1 MFYRHPFRKRNA
13 LEGKKG
19 PAFFENAIFLRFVK
33 RRNELRLIPCQGKK
47 KKTNKEEK
55 QTFVPVAQ
63 LTGKN
68 LERKGFET
76 GEKRSPNVIGSPR
89 PLSLSL
95 SLLYLL
101 STGRSFNRRLS
112 CFRWACTGAKTGSR
126 FFRFLPTEMRR
137 NPPRP
142 LSSPPRG
149 HCRKEGKGKKKKK

>member
-33 RRNELRLIPCQGKK
+33 RRNELRLIPCQGEKK

-95 SLLYLL
+95 SLSCIFYRRAVHSTAGSAVSGGRARVLKRVRDSFDSYLPKCDATL
-101 STGRSFNRRLS
+101 LGL
-112 CFRWACTGAKTGSR
+112 
-126 FFRFLPTEMRR
+126 
-137 NPPRP
+137 
-142 LSSPPRG
+142 
-149 HCRKEGKGKKKKK
+149 